1 MKARFLHVAD
11 LHLGYKQ
18 YNSIERYND
27 FARAFLAVV
36 KVAIA
41 EDVDFVIL
49 AGDLFQKR
57 AIDALTLNQ
66 AMAGLKRLQEAKI
79 PCIAVEGNHE
89 LAYYDDYLG
98 WMEFLNH
105 QGLLTL
111 LSAPF
116 EDGAIQL
123 TEHTGQQG
131 AYVEPVPGLRV
142 YGLRYSGAST
152 ARAMEAY
159 SDALAAHRSPSH
171 HSQSDDYTLFVAHTG
186 VEGVLSGEA
195 GGLSHRQLSVLRP
208 HVDYL
213 ALGHIHKPFEFDDWI
228 YNPGSPETCSMTE
241 AQWPD
246 RGYYLV
252 DVDTS
257 QAPKHQATLHANP
270 RRPFHRLSAKTDLLT
285 SPEALYDF
293 CGELLERKAS
303 DLSRNANSGG
313 RRTPAALASPV
324 VELQLTGI
332 LPFDRSD
339 LDLKHLESLIE
350 SAFAPLHAQVRNLSR
365 STEFA
370 IDEDAGLSR
379 SELERQV
386 VTELLQR
393 DARFRDNSEQWA
405 GLALSLKEMALNG
418 TSSERILEE
427 LGEQLDTLFAHAN
440 S

>member
-18 YNSIERYND
+18 YNSTERYND

-36 KVAIA
+36 RTAIA

-66 AMAGLKRLQEAKI
+66 AMVGLKRLQEAKI

-89 LAYYDDYLG
+89 LAYYEEYLG

-111 LSAPF
+111 LSVPF
-116 EDGAIQL
+116 VDGGVEL
-123 TEHTGQQG
+123 TEHSGQQG
-131 AYVEPVPGLRV
+131 AYVEPVAGLRV

-152 ARAMEAY
+152 ARALEAY
-159 SDALAAHRSPSH
+159 SDALAEQTANGNAKA
-171 HSQSDDYTLFVAHTG
+171 DYTLFVAHTG

-195 GGLSHRQLSVLRP
+195 GGLSHRQLAVLRP

-241 AQWPD
+241 TQWPE

-252 DVDTS
+252 DVDTG
-257 QAPKHQATLHANP
+257 QAPKHAATLHANP
-270 RRPFHRLSAKTDLLT
+270 RRPFHRLSVKTDLLS
-285 SPEALYDF
+285 SPEALYDH
-293 CGELLERKAS
+293 CGELLTRKARDIQPQTQS
-303 DLSRNANSGG
+303 ERQA
-313 RRTPAALASPV
+313 PV

-332 LPFDRSD
+332 LPFDRAD
-339 LDLKHLESLIE
+339 LDLKHLEALVE
-350 SAFAPLHAQVRNLSR
+350 STFQPLHVQVRSFTR

-379 SELERQV
+379 ADLERQV

-393 DARFRDNSEQWA
+393 DARFREESEDWA
-405 GLALSLKEMALNG
+405 DLALSLKEMALNG
-418 TSSERILEE
+418 TPSERILEE
-427 LGEQLDTLFAHAN
+427 LGEQLGAIAGNPPQPTA
-440 S
+440 